1 MLPSPVFLEKVRMN
15 LNELNSVA
23 NAMVGAGKGILA
35 ADESTPTI
43 GKRFDTIN
51 TESTEAS
58 RQRYRE
64 MLFTAPGVADYIGG
78 VILFDET
85 LRQSTSDGVPFA
97 KYLSDLGMVPG
108 IKVDTGAKPLA
119 GFPGETITEGL
130 DGLRDRL
137 AEYYELGARFAK
149 WRAVINIGADIPSDF
164 CLQANARALA
174 RYAALCQEANIVPIV
189 EPEVLMD
196 GTHTL

>member
-1 MLPSPVFLEKVRMN
+1 MLPSPVFLEKTRMN

-64 MLFTAPGVADYIGG
+64 MLFTVPGVADYIGG
-78 VILFDET
+78 VL
-85 LRQSTSDGVPFA
+85 
-97 KYLSDLGMVPG
+97 K
-108 IKVDTGAKPLA
+108 
-119 GFPGETITEGL
+119 
-130 DGLRDRL
+130 
-137 AEYYELGARFAK
+137 
-149 WRAVINIGADIPSDF
+149 
-164 CLQANARALA
+164 
-174 RYAALCQEANIVPIV
+174 
-189 EPEVLMD
+189 
-196 GTHTL
+196 